1 MPQGGLSYL
10 CQHDECG
17 GSRKE
22 TTVLVIQKFGGTSV
36 ATPEMIHK
44 SAAHVAEAYRQGHQ
58 VVVVV
63 SAMAGM
69 TDQLDRYVHDV
80 SLAPDLREYD
90 VVVSSGEQVT
100 CGLMALALKSMGLP
114 ASSWL
119 SWQVPVR
126 ASADFSQSRV
136 KDIEPARL
144 QEALQRRMI
153 PVVAGFQG
161 VTDTHDLTTFGRGG
175 SDITAVALAV
185 SLKADRCD
193 LYKDVPGVLTADPRI
208 VNTARLIP
216 FMTGQEMLELA
227 SLGAKVLQPR
237 AAELALS
244 QGVSLR
250 LLSTFEPG
258 HGTHILLQ
266 ENAVEQPLV
275 RSLVCQKH
283 QAQLSLEYQDDFSL
297 LLKELERAHVS
308 LDMMSF
314 LNGRMSFSLPQ
325 EKADQTKSLIQQI
338 QGKEKD
344 VSIQRDLAK
353 ISLVGVGLRG
363 HPRILR
369 ALFDVLSEKKITL
382 EGSSLSETRMSIL
395 VTEEYAEL
403 VVRLLHKAYD
413 LGGEQPHDQELRSA

>member
-1 MPQGGLSYL
+1 M
-10 CQHDECG
+10 
-17 GSRKE
+17 
-22 TTVLVIQKFGGTSV
+22 LVIQKFGGTSV
-36 ATPEMIHK
+36 ATPDMIHK
-44 SAAHVAEAYRQGHQ
+44 SAAHVADAYRQGHQ

-69 TDQLDRYVHDV
+69 TDQLDRYVYDV

-136 KDIEPARL
+136 KEIDPVRL
-144 QEALQRRMI
+144 QEALSRGMI

-161 VTDTHDLTTFGRGG
+161 VTDTQDLTTFGRGG

-208 VNTARLIP
+208 VSHARLIP

-258 HGTHILLQ
+258 DGTHILLQ

-275 RSLVCQKH
+275 RSLVCQKY

-325 EKADQTKSLIQQI
+325 DKADQTKSLIQHI
-338 QGKEKD
+338 QGKDKD
-344 VSIQRDLAK
+344 VTIQRDLAK

-395 VTEEYAEL
+395 VAEEYAEL
-403 VVRLLHKAYD
+403 VVRLLHKVYD
-413 LGGEQPHDQELRSA
+413 LGGDQSHDQELRSA